1 MRTLD
6 TTDLRILVALSRT
19 PDATTVA
26 LAQSLE
32 LSRNTV
38 QARLARLTEEGVFL
52 PFDRRISLDA
62 LGHPLTAFVQIHV
75 HQQQLTEIST
85 ALVGIPEVVQAHGL
99 TGSADVLARVAARNA
114 EDLFRIHTRI
124 LAIDGVERADTSLAM
139 AELVAWRTV
148 PLVESLLGSVQSA
161 QGRSAP

>member
-6 TTDLRILVALSRT
+6 TTDLRLLVELSKT

-26 LAQSLE
+26 LAQALS

-38 QARLARLTEEGVFL
+38 QARLVRLTEEGVFL
-52 PFDRRISLDA
+52 PFERRISMDA

-75 HQQQLTEIST
+75 HQQQLTEIT
-85 ALVGIPEVVQAHGL
+85 AALHGIPEVVQAHGL

-114 EDLFRIHTRI
+114 EDLFRIHSRI
-124 LAIDGVERADTSLAM
+124 LQIDGVDRADTSLAM
-139 AELVAWRTV
+139 TELIAWRTV
-148 PLVESLLGSVQSA
+148 PLVESLLGGGESD
-161 QGRSAP
+161 R

>member
-6 TTDLRILVALSRT
+6 DTDLRILVELSRT

-26 LAQSLE
+26 LSQALS

-38 QARLARLTEEGVFL
+38 QARMTRLTAEGVFG
-52 PFDRRISLDA
+52 PFERRISLEA

-75 HQQQLTEIST
+75 RQQLLARITGEL
-85 ALVGIPEVVQAHGL
+85 ADIPEVVHAHGL

-114 EDLFRIHTRI
+114 EDLFRIHSRI
-124 LAIDGVERADTSLAM
+124 LRIEGVDRADTSLAM
-139 AELVAWRTV
+139 AELVPWRTV
-148 PLVESLLGSVQSA
+148 PLVRAHLE
-161 QGRSAP
+161 RD

>member
-6 TTDLRILVALSRT
+6 DTDLRILAELSRT

-26 LAQSLE
+26 LSQALS

-38 QARLARLTEEGVFL
+38 QARMTRLTAEGVFG
-52 PFDRRISLDA
+52 PFERRISLTA

-75 HQQQLTEIST
+75 RQQLLTRITGEL
-85 ALVGIPEVVQAHGL
+85 ADIPEVVHAHGL

-114 EDLFRIHTRI
+114 EDLFRIHSRI
-124 LAIDGVERADTSLAM
+124 LRIEGVDRADTSLAM
-139 AELVAWRTV
+139 AELVPWRTV
-148 PLVESLLGSVQSA
+148 PLIRA
-161 QGRSAP
+161 QLERD